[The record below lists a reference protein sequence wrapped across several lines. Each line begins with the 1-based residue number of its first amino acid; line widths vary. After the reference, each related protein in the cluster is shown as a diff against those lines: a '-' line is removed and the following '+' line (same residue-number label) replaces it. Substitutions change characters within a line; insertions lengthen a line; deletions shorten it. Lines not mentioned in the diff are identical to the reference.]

1 VKVVLDT
8 NVVLDWLLFDH
19 ASVHALRDRIRDGR
33 ITVMTYPAA
42 VAELRRVL
50 GYRQF
55 ELDEARQAELI
66 ARYYA
71 QTHPVP
77 DEERV
82 RIDRMELPKAFPQC
96 RDPDDNHFLALTW
109 HAKADALVTKDKRVL
124 KCRRR
129 ALAFGF
135 TILTVAQAIAAAEQN
150 EASNGSTGLSGSHP
164 IQR

>member
-19 ASVHALRDRIRDGR
+19 VSVHALRDRIRDGR
-33 ITVMTYPAA
+33 VIVVTYAGAA
-42 VAELRRVL
+42 TELRRVL

-55 ELDEARQAELI
+55 ELDEMRQAELI
-66 ARYYA
+66 ARYHA
-71 QTHPVP
+71 ETQPVS
-77 DEERV
+77 DEERT
-82 RIDRMELPKAFPQC
+82 RIERMELPKGFPQC

-135 TILTVAQAIAAAEQN
+135 TILTVPQAIAAAEQ
-150 EASNGSTGLSGSHP
+150 EEVSNGSKGLSGTHP
-164 IQR
+164 IPR

>member
-1 VKVVLDT
+1 MKVVLDT

-19 ASVHALRDRIRDGR
+19 ISVHALRDRIRDGR
-33 ITVMTYPAA
+33 ITVVTYPGAA
-42 VAELRRVL
+42 AELRRVL

-55 ELDEARQAELI
+55 ELDEVRQGELI
-66 ARYYA
+66 ARYHA
-71 QTHPVP
+71 QTKAVG
-77 DEERV
+77 DEERM
-82 RIDRMELPKAFPQC
+82 RIERMELPRGFPQC
-96 RDPDDNHFLALTW
+96 RDPDDNHFLALTF

-135 TILTVAQAIAAAEQN
+135 TILTVPQAVAAAEQA
-150 EASNGSTGLSGSHP
+150 EASNGATGLSQSHP

>member
-19 ASVHALRDRIRDGR
+19 VSVHALRDRIRDGR
-33 ITVMTYPAA
+33 ISVVTYPGAA
-42 VAELRRVL
+42 AELRRVL
-50 GYRQF
+50 GYRHF
-55 ELDEARQAELI
+55 GLDEARQAELI
-66 ARYYA
+66 ARYHA
-71 QTHPVP
+71 QTCPLA
-77 DEERV
+77 DEERAG
-82 RIDRMELPKAFPQC
+82 IDRMELPKGFPRC

-109 HAKADALVTKDKRVL
+109 FAKADALVTKDKRVL

-135 TILTVAQAIAAAEQN
+135 TILTVAQAVATAEQD
-150 EASNGSTGLSGSHP
+150 EASNGSTGLSGTHP

>member
-19 ASVHALRDRIRDGR
+19 ISVHALRDRIRDGR
-33 ITVMTYPAA
+33 ITAVTYPGAA
-42 VAELRRVL
+42 AELRRVL
-50 GYRQF
+50 GYPQF
-55 ELDEARQAELI
+55 ALDEVRQAELI
-66 ARYYA
+66 ARYHE

-77 DEERV
+77 DEERA
-82 RIDRMELPKAFPQC
+82 RIERMELPKGFPQC

-109 HAKADALVTKDKRVL
+109 HAKASALVTKDKRVL

-135 TILTVAQAIAAAEQN
+135 TILTVAQLVAAAEHD

-164 IQR
+164 IPR